1 MHDTPVYK
9 VTIHE
14 PQWSDWVRYFVG
26 IPTQD
31 KLIAAFEFQR
41 DQLLEMMEHG
51 PTENMQRVFDSDAVK
66 RRCVRLSRL
75 VRTCSMPNADSTART
90 CVTSRKFGH
99 NEITIEKLEAI
110 QL

>member
-1 MHDTPVYK
+1 MKETFIYK

-14 PQWSDWVRYFVG
+14 PEWRDDWVYYFVG

-31 KLIAAFEFQR
+31 KLIAVFEFQR
-41 DQLLEMMEHG
+41 DKRSIEYDQ
-51 PTENMQRVFDSDAVK
+51 ENVEIRHFDSESAN
-66 RRCVRLSRL
+66 RRCGTLSKL
-75 VRTCSMPNADSTART
+75 VRTCGLPNADSTART
-90 CVTSRKFGH
+90 CITSRKFDH